1 MTRNTITRITS
12 VGLVTGFA
20 GLALAMPAQARE
32 IPDGGGAVSPTVTER
47 QTPITEGTPWTEI
60 GLGALGGL
68 ALAGAG
74 VAAAQSVRNRR
85 AVPTH

>member
-1 MTRNTITRITS
+1 MTRNTITRITT

-20 GLALAMPAQARE
+20 SLALAVPAQARDV
-32 IPDGGGAVSPTVTER
+32 PDGGGPLNPS
-47 QTPITEGTPWTEI
+47 TPPAAIDEGTPWMEI
-60 GLGALGGL
+60 GIGALGGL

-74 VAAAQSVRNRR
+74 VAAAQSVRHRQ

>member
-12 VGLVTGFA
+12 VALVSGFA
-20 GLALAMPAQARE
+20 GLAFAVPAQARE
-32 IPDGGGAVSPTVTER
+32 IPDGGGAVNPTSPGPTVSE
-47 QTPITEGTPWTEI
+47 ETPWAEI

-74 VAAAQSVRNRR
+74 VAAAQSVRNRQ